1 MPYRY
6 PSEFH
11 RRVLDLLAAG
21 RSVASL
27 SKDLGVSDQTIYNW
41 RRQDLID
48 RGVEP
53 GPTSV
58 EQAELRAARRRI
70 RELETELAVTK
81 RAIELLKGKVV
92 SPKDAHLLPCFGA
105 GIPDQTYRRRR
116 RASTC
121 GDRRRPTPRTQ
132 TKKVV
137 AMSTAL
143 PYDFRA
149 DCPDPEP
156 TPESS
161 GVTLTAAELATETAT
176 GLDRAERILAVA
188 TALVTEYAPRPPP
201 HC

>member
-121 GDRRRPTPRTQ
+121 GDRRRPTPRTPDEEGCGYEHS
-132 TKKVV
+132 
-137 AMSTAL
+137 ASLRFSRRL
-143 PYDFRA
+143 PGPGTHPGIVRRDTDRRRA
-149 DCPDPEP
+149 GHRNRNR
-156 TPESS
+156 S
-161 GVTLTAAELATETAT
+161 
-176 GLDRAERILAVA
+176 
-188 TALVTEYAPRPPP
+188 
-201 HC
+201 